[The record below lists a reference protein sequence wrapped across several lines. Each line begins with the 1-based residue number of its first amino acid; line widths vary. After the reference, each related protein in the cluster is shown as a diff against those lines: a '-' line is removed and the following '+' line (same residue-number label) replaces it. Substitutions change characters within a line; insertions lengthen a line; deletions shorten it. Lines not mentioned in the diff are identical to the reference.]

1 MKLVSPCGNADT
13 VGELSK
19 QRTYAFYPAECK
31 ELTRLRPKSPTVSRV
46 RENRFQISTEKR
58 RGAISCAVPLIFSAW
73 RKDAYRANW
82 RYRAGGDR
90 ILLPEPRASACRR
103 ELRVG
108 TDQRSC
114 RHTRPRSEHERQ
126 RPGQTMR
133 IVLVVQHEVARTS
146 TAPYNEGSVRTF
158 M

>member
-1 MKLVSPCGNADT
+1 MPSRFLAIIRIIPSIAAAVESA
-13 VGELSK
+13 GEPISNK
-19 QRTYAFYPAECK
+19 HRKTQRRNILCCPMM
-31 ELTRLRPKSPTVSRV
+31 L
-46 RENRFQISTEKR
+46 
-58 RGAISCAVPLIFSAW
+58 SAW

-82 RYRAGGDR
+82 RYRAGGDG
-90 ILLPEPRASACRR
+90 ILLPEPRAGACRP

-108 TDQRSC
+108 TDHRSC
-114 RHTRPRSEHERQ
+114 RHTRPCSEHERQ

-146 TAPYNEGSVRTF
+146 TALYNEGGVRTF

>member
-1 MKLVSPCGNADT
+1 MINLLSNLMEVYHGPQIFPTLT
-13 VGELSK
+13 V
-19 QRTYAFYPAECK
+19 T
-31 ELTRLRPKSPTVSRV
+31 
-46 RENRFQISTEKR
+46 
-58 RGAISCAVPLIFSAW
+58 
-73 RKDAYRANW
+73 W
-82 RYRAGGDR
+82 RYRAGGDG
-90 ILLPEPRASACRR
+90 ILLPEPRAGACRR

-108 TDQRSC
+108 TDHRSG
-114 RHTRPRSEHERQ
+114 RHTRPCSEHERQ

>member
-1 MKLVSPCGNADT
+1 MKTKRDGIITMDRRSTMRPSNSLGHSADS
-13 VGELSK
+13 GAALDMNIGPIS
-19 QRTYAFYPAECK
+19 YG
-31 ELTRLRPKSPTVSRV
+31 
-46 RENRFQISTEKR
+46 FQISTEKR

-103 ELRVG
+103 KLRVG

-114 RHTRPRSEHERQ
+114 RHTRPCSEHERQ

-146 TAPYNEGSVRTF
+146 TAPYNEGRVRTF